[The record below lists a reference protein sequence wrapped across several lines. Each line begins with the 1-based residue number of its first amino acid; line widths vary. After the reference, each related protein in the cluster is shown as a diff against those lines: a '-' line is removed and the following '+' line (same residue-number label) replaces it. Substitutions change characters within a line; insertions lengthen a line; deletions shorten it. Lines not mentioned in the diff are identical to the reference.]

1 MRHSL
6 AVVRLIKAKEV
17 SRHVLVPEGSSL
29 NITGPLASVV
39 GAIGMEHRHELIP
52 RVEVAVLARVPIVGL
67 EIGELIEIGSRAPY
81 LPK

>member
-1 MRHSL
+1 MRRLL

-17 SRHVLVPEGSSL
+17 SRHVLVPERSIL
-29 NITGPLASVV
+29 NVTSPLASVV
-39 GAIGMEHRHELIP
+39 RAVGMEHRHEFIP

-67 EIGELIEIGSRAPY
+67 EIGELIEIGLRAPY